1 MKRLKEKDGS
11 TIVSVMVAFAVL
23 LMAFAMFYTSVS
35 FSMNMISSAS
45 RIRQN
50 IENSMEVYYTN
61 SGTPT
66 KQTLSVQL
74 ISTDGSSGSIPLPLV
89 KGSYDTGYLDLT
101 YFVTRETGVGYKG
114 AKIIMD
120 NLFKDASEFERIY
133 GANNYS
139 GTNYNEYIKLKN
151 NNQFP
156 PITESERI
164 AAESA
169 LKDLSG
175 KNTKLPEDMTWHANT
190 TKEKKDKGYYLIA
203 NATPGQMWKANLI
216 YIDGHMYVSTVL
228 TKNGTE
234 SEGVNTA
241 SFTGYTVQELTAAL
255 NGSNPSI
262 TVNINK
268 VDKPL
273 NEVFKMIY

>member
-50 IENSMEVYYTN
+50 IESSMEVYYTN

-74 ISTDGSSGSIPLPLV
+74 VSKDGSGSIPVPLV
-89 KGSYDTGYLDLT
+89 KGSYDTGYLDLA

-120 NLFKDASEFERIY
+120 NLFKDTSEFERIY
-133 GANNYS
+133 GKNNYS
-139 GTNYNEYIKLKN
+139 GENYNRYIKLKN
-151 NNQFP
+151 NDQFP

-169 LKDLSG
+169 LRDLTGKD
-175 KNTKLPEDMTWHANT
+175 TKLPEGMTWHANT
-190 TKEKKDKGYYLIA
+190 TAEKKDKGYYLIA

-216 YIDGHMYVSTVL
+216 YIDGHMYVSTAL

-234 SEGVNTA
+234 SDGVNTA
-241 SFTGYTVQELTAAL
+241 YFKDYTISQLSAAL
-255 NGSNPSI
+255 AGNDPEKDIISGGVKLSE
-262 TVNINK
+262 
-268 VDKPL
+268 L
-273 NEVFKMIY
+273 FKMIY